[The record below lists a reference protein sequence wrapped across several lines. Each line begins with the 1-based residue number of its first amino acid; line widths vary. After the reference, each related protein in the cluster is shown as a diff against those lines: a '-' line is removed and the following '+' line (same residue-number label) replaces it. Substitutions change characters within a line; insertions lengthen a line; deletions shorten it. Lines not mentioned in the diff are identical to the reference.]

1 MPKGKLEKTL
11 VDPYLPSKIVPPDYI
26 RDVLH
31 EADKDFPLVDFEY
44 EIPHKWPVEE
54 YQTRY
59 EELERQIL
67 EILKWRQL
75 WFGKIDVN
83 K

>member
-1 MPKGKLEKTL
+1 MTKGKLEKDL

-26 RDVLH
+26 RDILH
-31 EADKDFPLVDFEY
+31 EAEKDFPSVDFEY
-44 EIPHKWPVEE
+44 EIPHKWRAEE

-59 EELERQIL
+59 EELERLML

-75 WFGKIDVN
+75 WFGKMNVT